1 MSKYIDENHCNIDA
15 LMMNTFVKPKI
26 EEKAKKFSIKWKP
39 NTEAKPEIKQEI
51 KSLFEVKPKN
61 IPNHAVHSQIST
73 HGQAQGF
80 TKENN
85 QKPPEIPLAAKAVVP
100 AG

>member
-1 MSKYIDENHCNIDA
+1 MSKYVDENHCNIDA

-39 NTEAKPEIKQEI
+39 NNEAKPEVKQEI